1 MLAIFLIAATAG
13 AAQPATDPWRACV
26 VDTAEKWAMNRDG
39 ADVVA
44 DGAFGAC
51 QASEPSAVSEQDL
64 RRTKQAAIAAVLK
77 KRRP

>member
-1 MLAIFLIAATAG
+1 MILLAMLTALQAPAPAAT
-13 AAQPATDPWRACV
+13 DSWRTCV

-51 QASEPSAVSEQDL
+51 QSAEPAQVSEQDL